1 MRGHDQILKYLNE
14 VLKTELTAINQ
25 YFLHA
30 KMCENW
36 GYQRLAEY
44 NRKESISE
52 MVHAE
57 KLMDRIL
64 FLEGTPNM
72 TDIGPIKVGA
82 NVKAQLESDL
92 AVELDAVPRLNA
104 AIKTASELG
113 DNASRELFQQIL
125 IDEEEHV
132 DHLEGQLHI
141 ISEIGL
147 ENYLAQQIHAGG
159 KGKE

>member
-1 MRGHDQILKYLNE
+1 MRGNKQVVTHLNEILKA
-14 VLKTELTAINQ
+14 ELTAINQ

-30 KMCENW
+30 KMCQNW
-36 GYQRLAEY
+36 GYQRLAAN

-52 MVHAE
+52 MTHAE

-72 TDIGPIKVGA
+72 TDIGPIKIGVD
-82 NVKAQLESDL
+82 VKAQLESDL
-92 AVELDAVPRLNA
+92 KLELDALPRLNA
-104 AIKTASELG
+104 AIKHATEVG

-132 DHLEGQLHI
+132 DYLEGQLHVI
-141 ISEIGL
+141 GEIGL
-147 ENYLAQQIHAGG
+147 DNYLAQQIHASE
-159 KGKE
+159 K

>member
-1 MRGHDQILKYLNE
+1 MRGNNQVVIHLNE
-14 VLKTELTAINQ
+14 VLKAELTAINQ

-30 KMCENW
+30 KMCQNW
-36 GYQRLAEY
+36 GYQRLAAF

-52 MVHAE
+52 MTHAE

-72 TDIGPIKVGA
+72 TDIGPIKIGA
-82 NVKAQLESDL
+82 DVKAQLESDL
-92 AVELDAVPRLNA
+92 KLELDALPRLNA
-104 AIKTASELG
+104 AIKHATEVG

-132 DHLEGQLHI
+132 DYLEGQLHVI
-141 ISEIGL
+141 GEIGL
-147 ENYLAQQIHAGG
+147 DNYLAQQIHASE
-159 KGKE
+159 K